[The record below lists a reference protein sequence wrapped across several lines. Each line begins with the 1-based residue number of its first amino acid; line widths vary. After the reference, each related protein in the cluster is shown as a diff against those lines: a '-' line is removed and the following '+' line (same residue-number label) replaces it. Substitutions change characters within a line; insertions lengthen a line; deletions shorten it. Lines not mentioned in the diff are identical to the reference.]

1 MKVKQVKK
9 DGDVVVLEATASPQ
23 DVARVLQFAQEGFA
37 NSMGLMPEPGKTV
50 AQAVEE
56 KMGIKNLDQV
66 VANEAAS
73 ALVPM
78 ILDKRNII
86 PAFLPKVEAQTP
98 LERGKE
104 CKITLTVTLRPEFE
118 LTSYDPVTVEVEE
131 FSVDEAAIQAEL
143 DTMRSQYTSYVAD
156 PDADPER
163 PIAAGDFVKIAIDAT
178 GDDGKPFRGLSTSGR
193 TYAVG
198 AGHMPEGF
206 DSQIQGM
213 KVGEKKEFSFEAP
226 SFDDNFNETSEKVD
240 TKVEV
245 LELLKEQAPELDD
258 AWVEKN
264 MPWAQNA
271 EGLKASIRKSLEVGQ
286 RDSYDAYLRQAV
298 ASAWAERFDGHI
310 ADEMY
315 EGMMAQLRDNIRAE
329 LQQQGKNWDQFV
341 EESGGESNITMML
354 MMQARDV
361 LTQGYALDAIFR
373 HFGLTATDEDYD
385 AVCRAM
391 NPQANPR
398 QLRELIQHR
407 GQGFALRESA
417 ERYKANKFAVENAN
431 IEYIKAD

>member
-23 DVARVLQFAQEGFA
+23 DVARALQFAQEGFA
-37 NSMGLMPEPGKTV
+37 NSMGLMPEQGKTV

-73 ALVPM
+73 ALIPM
-78 ILDKRNII
+78 ILDKRSII
-86 PAFLPKVEAQTP
+86 PAFLPTVEAQTP

-104 CKITLTVTLRPEFE
+104 CKITLTVTMRPEFE

-131 FSVDEAAIQAEL
+131 FSVDDTAVQAEL
-143 DTMRSQYTSYVAD
+143 DTMRNQYTSYVAD

-163 PIAAGDFVKIAIDAT
+163 PIAAGDFVKIAIEAT
-178 GDDGKPFRGLSTSGR
+178 GSDGNPFRGLSTSGR

-213 KVGEKKEFSFEAP
+213 KVGEKKEFSFDAP
-226 SFDDNFNETSEKVD
+226 SFDESFNEVNENVD
-240 TKVEV
+240 VKVEV

-264 MPWAQNA
+264 MPWAQTA
-271 EGLKASIRKSLEVGQ
+271 EGLRASIRKSLEVAQ

-310 ADEMY
+310 ADEVY
-315 EGMMAQLRDNIRAE
+315 EGMMSQLRENIQAE
-329 LQQQGKNWDQFV
+329 LQQQGKTWDQFV
-341 EESGGESNITMML
+341 EENGDSNITMML
-354 MMQARDV
+354 MMQAREV

-373 HFGLTATDEDYD
+373 HFGLTVTDEDYD

-398 QLRELIQHR
+398 QLREMIQQR

-431 IEYIKAD
+431 IEYVKAD